1 MLKKSV
7 VIANRHSTSISLEPE
22 FMEELEAIA
31 RQKGLSV
38 NQLVTEIDSKREH
51 ENLSSAIRIYILNH
65 LKKTNP
71 GNEARDLF
79 LPILLRKIIFYLLQ

>member
-22 FMEELEAIA
+22 FMEELAIA

-71 GNEARDLF
+71 GN
-79 LPILLRKIIFYLLQ
+79 